1 MFQNRRKATC
11 ILFGRADTSRQNNI
25 FYYAIIP
32 AEVQNIIMMHLLT
45 QSKHC
50 PLHFPKRRLELGGTV
65 DRFQALL
72 PELQR

>member
-11 ILFGRADTSRQNNI
+11 ILFGREDTSRQNNI
-25 FYYAIIP
+25 FYYAIVP
-32 AEVQNIIMMHLLT
+32 AEVQNIIMMRLLT

-50 PLHFPKRRLELGGTV
+50 PLHFPKHRPEPGGTV
-65 DRFQALL
+65 DRYRALL